1 MIIRTAKE
9 TDMPELLDIYN
20 YEVEHGFATFDLTPK
35 TMEERMV
42 WFYDHNIENHPLIVA
57 EEDDRAVGY
66 ASLSSY
72 RPKEAY
78 KTTVEL
84 SVYVNREYRRKGI
97 AGRLA
102 AAIIEI
108 ARSKDDIHT
117 VISVITGG
125 NEASILLHENLGF
138 EYCGTMKEMGMK
150 FGKMLDII
158 NYQLMV

>member
-1 MIIRTAKE
+1 MIIRTAEEK
-9 TDMPELLDIYN
+9 DMPQLLDIYN

-35 TMEERMV
+35 SMEERMV
-42 WFYDHNIENHPLIVA
+42 WFREHNVENHPLIVA
-57 EEDDRAVGY
+57 EADGKAVGY

-84 SVYVNREYRRKGI
+84 SVYVDREYRRKGI
-97 AGRLA
+97 AGKLTSR
-102 AAIIEI
+102 IIEI
-108 ARSKDDIHT
+108 ARERDDIHT

-125 NEASILLHENLGF
+125 NEASCLLHEHLGF
-138 EYCGTMKEMGMK
+138 VHCGTMKEMGMK
-150 FGKMLDII
+150 FGKMLDIV

>member
-1 MIIRTAKE
+1 MIIRTAEEK
-9 TDMPELLDIYN
+9 DMPELLAIYN

-42 WFYDHNIENHPLIVA
+42 WFREHNIGNHPLIIA
-57 EEDDRAVGY
+57 EEDGKAVGY

-84 SVYVNREYRRKGI
+84 SIYISRDYRRKGI
-97 AGRLA
+97 AGKLA
-102 AAIIEI
+102 SSIIEI
-108 ARSKDDIHT
+108 ARERDDVHS

-125 NEASILLHENLGF
+125 NEASILLHEHLGF

>member
-9 TDMPELLDIYN
+9 EDMPELLDIYN

-35 TMEERMV
+35 TMEERTV
-42 WFYDHNIENHPLIVA
+42 WFHDHNVGNHPLIVA
-57 EEDDRAVGY
+57 EEDNRAVGY

-84 SVYVNREYRRKGI
+84 SIYVSKDYRRKGI
-97 AGRLA
+97 AGKLA
-102 AAIIEI
+102 ADIIEL
-108 ARSKDDIHT
+108 ARNNDDVHT

-138 EYCGTMKEMGMK
+138 AYCGTMKEMGMK

>member
-9 TDMPELLDIYN
+9 EDMPELLDIYN

-42 WFYDHNIENHPLIVA
+42 WFHDHNVGNHPLIVA
-57 EEDDRAVGY
+57 EEDNRAVGY

-84 SVYVNREYRRKGI
+84 SIYVSKDYRRKGI
-97 AGRLA
+97 AGKLA
-102 AAIIEI
+102 AAIIEL
-108 ARSKDDIHT
+108 ARNNDDVHT

-138 EYCGTMKEMGMK
+138 VYCGTMKEMGMK

>member
-1 MIIRTAKE
+1 MIIRTAEEK
-9 TDMPELLDIYN
+9 DMPELLAIYN

-35 TMEERMV
+35 TLEERMV
-42 WFYDHNIENHPLIVA
+42 WFREHNIGNHPLIIA
-57 EEDDRAVGY
+57 EEDGKAVGY

-84 SVYVNREYRRKGI
+84 SIYISRDYRRKGI

-102 AAIIEI
+102 SSIIEI
-108 ARSKDDIHT
+108 ARERDDVHT

-125 NEASILLHENLGF
+125 NEASILLHEHLGF

>member
-1 MIIRTAKE
+1 MMIRTAKE
-9 TDMPELLDIYN
+9 EDMPELLDIYN

-42 WFYDHNIENHPLIVA
+42 WFRDHNVGNHPLIVA
-57 EEDDRAVGY
+57 EEDNRAVGY

-84 SVYVNREYRRKGI
+84 SIYVSKDYRRKGI
-97 AGRLA
+97 AGKLA

-108 ARSKDDIHT
+108 ARNNDDVHT

-125 NEASILLHENLGF
+125 NEASVLLHENLGF
-138 EYCGTMKEMGMK
+138 TYSGTMKEMGMK

>member
-1 MIIRTAKE
+1 MIIRTAEEK
-9 TDMPELLDIYN
+9 DMPELLAIYN

-42 WFYDHNIENHPLIVA
+42 WFREHNIGNHPLIIA
-57 EEDDRAVGY
+57 EEDGKAVGY

-72 RPKEAY
+72 RPTEAY

-84 SVYVNREYRRKGI
+84 SIYISRDYRRKGI
-97 AGRLA
+97 AGKLA
-102 AAIIEI
+102 SSIIEI
-108 ARSKDDIHT
+108 ARERDDVHT

-125 NEASILLHENLGF
+125 NEASILLHEHLGF

>member
-1 MIIRTAKE
+1 MIIRTAEEK
-9 TDMPELLDIYN
+9 DMPELLAIYN

-35 TMEERMV
+35 TLEERMV
-42 WFYDHNIENHPLIVA
+42 WFREHNIGNHPLIIA
-57 EEDDRAVGY
+57 EEDGKAVGY

-84 SVYVNREYRRKGI
+84 SIYISRDYRRKGI
-97 AGRLA
+97 AGKLA
-102 AAIIEI
+102 SSIIEI
-108 ARSKDDIHT
+108 ARERDDVHT
-117 VISVITGG
+117 GISVITGG
-125 NEASILLHENLGF
+125 NEASILLHEHLGF

>member
-1 MIIRTAKE
+1 MIIRTAEEK
-9 TDMPELLDIYN
+9 DMPELLDIYN

-42 WFYDHNIENHPLIVA
+42 WFREHNIGNHPLIIA
-57 EEDDRAVGY
+57 EEDGKAVGY

-84 SVYVNREYRRKGI
+84 SIYISRDYRRKGI
-97 AGRLA
+97 AGKLA
-102 AAIIEI
+102 SSIIEI
-108 ARSKDDIHT
+108 ARERDDVHT

-125 NEASILLHENLGF
+125 NEASILLHEHLGF